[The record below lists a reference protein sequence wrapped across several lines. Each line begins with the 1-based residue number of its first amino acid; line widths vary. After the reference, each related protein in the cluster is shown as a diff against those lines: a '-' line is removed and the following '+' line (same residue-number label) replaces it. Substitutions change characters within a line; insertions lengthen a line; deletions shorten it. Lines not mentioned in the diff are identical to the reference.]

1 MEVLLKYLPLT
12 GLIFNTVGVAMLALY
27 SMPKDVLF
35 KDGSEAFAVNAGQER
50 TEQMKSLY
58 TKHRILTITGYVL
71 LFLGI
76 TIQAIPTTIEALK
89 T

>member
-1 MEVLLKYLPLT
+1 VLLKYLPIT
-12 GLIFNTVGVAMLALY
+12 GLIFNTAGVIILAVY

-35 KDGSEAFAVNAGQER
+35 KDGTEALVVNAGQER
-50 TEQMKSLY
+50 NAQMKSLY
-58 TKHRILTITGYVL
+58 TKHRLLTITGYVL

-76 TIQAIPTTIEALK
+76 TIQAIPATIEALK

>member
-1 MEVLLKYLPLT
+1 MEVLLKYLPIT
-12 GLIFNTVGVAMLALY
+12 GLIFNMAGVAMLAIY

-35 KDGSEAFAVNAGQER
+35 KDGSEAFAVNVGKER

-58 TKHRILTITGYVL
+58 TKHRVLTIMGYVL

-76 TIQAIPTTIEALK
+76 TIQAIPATIEALK